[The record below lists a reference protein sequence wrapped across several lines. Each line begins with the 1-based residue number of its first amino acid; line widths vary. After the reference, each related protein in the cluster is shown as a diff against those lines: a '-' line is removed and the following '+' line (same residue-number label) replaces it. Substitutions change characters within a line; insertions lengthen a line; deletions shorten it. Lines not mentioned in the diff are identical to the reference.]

1 MGYLL
6 KIEEKVKM
14 YYSKPEYGCYAN
26 DIMLVNRKEYDEHYS
41 QQENDAF
48 VFIEGWHDTTAEL
61 HSKESLGI
69 DVTDSF
75 YLDCILQG
83 KKLQENELHEF
94 GLYVL

>member
-6 KIEEKVKM
+6 KLDGKVKM
-14 YYSKPEYGCYAN
+14 FYSKPQLGCYAN
-26 DIMLVNRKEYDEHYS
+26 DIMLVSRKEYDEHYS
-41 QQENDAF
+41 KEENSDF
-48 VFIEGWHDTTAEL
+48 VFIDGWHDTSAEL

-69 DVTDSF
+69 DVTYSF